1 MKLIVRVYARI
12 LKHTLQKVEIN
23 MSKKCTLGKCALCS
37 RENIELMKSH
47 VIPKLVYTRVKTYEN
62 SRFRNYFNCNQIY
75 QDGEKKPMLC
85 HDCEEFFSKYE
96 VEFTNKFLDKY
107 LALNNQ
113 TLPSQYD
120 GIKNYI
126 LTVSWRILYDDLFVY
141 NSFDGTYMRTTYELL
156 EKRLRKYLNQ
166 IRTDNI
172 EVNIVNEPCGNE
184 PQSFGEMIASYEK
197 AIYESSLETLE
208 NIKTYIFTLKELG
221 YSNEIIK
228 LLDGFIFG
236 YCYNTG
242 DLKKYIIFTSY
253 KGLII
258 ATVFWNNRIIL
269 IPNNIKDFFN
279 FRQIK
284 KSLKQ
289 QIDYMLEQ
297 IKKAYS
303 KNQEILNSNNTKE
316 KLKNRYK
323 NAKRLR

>member
-1 MKLIVRVYARI
+1 
-12 LKHTLQKVEIN
+12 
-23 MSKKCTLGKCALCS
+23 MSKKCTIGKCALCN

-47 VIPKLVYTRVKTYEN
+47 IIPKLVYKRVKTYEN
-62 SRFRNYFNCNQIY
+62 TRFRNYFDFNQIC

-107 LALNNQ
+107 LVLNNQ
-113 TLPSQYD
+113 TLPSQYY
-120 GIKNYI
+120 GIQNYI

-141 NSFDGTYMRTTYELL
+141 NSFDGTYIRNTYELI

-172 EVNIVNEPCGNE
+172 EVNDINEPCGNK
-184 PQSFGEMIASYEK
+184 PKSFGEMIASHEK

-208 NIKTYIFTLKELG
+208 NIQTYIFTLKELD

-258 ATVFWNNRIIL
+258 ATVFWNNRII
-269 IPNNIKDFFN
+269 ITPNNIKSFFT
-279 FRQIK
+279 FSQIK
-284 KSLKQ
+284 NSLKQ
-289 QIDYMLEQ
+289 EIDYMLEET
-297 IKKAYS
+297 KKAYS

-316 KLKNRYK
+316 KLENRYK